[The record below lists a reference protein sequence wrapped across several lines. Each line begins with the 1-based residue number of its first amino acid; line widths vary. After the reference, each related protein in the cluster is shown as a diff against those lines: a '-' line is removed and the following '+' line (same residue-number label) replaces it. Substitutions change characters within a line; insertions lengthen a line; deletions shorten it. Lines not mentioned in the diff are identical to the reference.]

1 MEFRRQLKA
10 LDNIELLS
18 VEQQVADFPEHFHET
33 YCISLIGS
41 GTEIILSRNSRL
53 YTSAGNISIN
63 NPFEIHSNPVLDKDV
78 KIGFD
83 TIYLSQPLVDY
94 LLCSNNIQFENV
106 QSSSNQQ
113 ILLFNDIKF
122 NIEKKLNTEIE
133 TVLRRFLLTLQLKTN
148 VNHENRFN
156 HSNQFQDI
164 LGYIDMN
171 YNNKIRLEKL
181 AEIASMDKFNF
192 SKAFRNATGMAPINY
207 VQMKKIF
214 HAKNIISKDSILTQI
229 AYELDFT
236 DQSHFNRTF
245 KKFVGISPSDFQAN
259 M

>member
-1 MEFRRQLKA
+1 MEFRRQLKT

-33 YCISLIGS
+33 FCISLIRN
-41 GTEIILSRNSRL
+41 GTEIIKSENSKL
-53 YTSAGNISIN
+53 YTYAGNISIS
-63 NPFEIHSNPVLDKDV
+63 NPFEIHANPIFGMDV

-106 QSSSNQQ
+106 QSSSYQQ
-113 ILLFNDIKF
+113 ILLFNVLKYS
-122 NIEKKLNTEIE
+122 IEKKLNTEIE
-133 TVLRRFLLTLQLKTN
+133 IVLKKFLLTLQLKTN
-148 VNHENRFN
+148 IYHENRFN

-171 YNNKIRLEKL
+171 YSNKIRLEKL
-181 AEIASMDKFNF
+181 AEIAYMDKFNF
-192 SKAFRNATGMAPINY
+192 SKAFRIATGMAPINY

-214 HAKNIISKDSILTQI
+214 YAKNMIRKDSILTQI

-245 KKFVGISPSDFQAN
+245 KKFVGVSPSAFQAN
-259 M
+259 L